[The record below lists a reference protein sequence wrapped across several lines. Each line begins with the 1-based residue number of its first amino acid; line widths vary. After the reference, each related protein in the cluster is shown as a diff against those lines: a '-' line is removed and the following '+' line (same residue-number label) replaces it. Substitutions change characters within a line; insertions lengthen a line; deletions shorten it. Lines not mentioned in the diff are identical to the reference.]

1 MAYDPNLDK
10 LIKVGEIVLQATKDG
25 EAKSVLH
32 INVCRYGEGEC
43 KLGLKLGFKTK
54 QGDWAYTSKF
64 SFPRLDIEK
73 LVEFL
78 ELVESAKEIIEKSE
92 LDESQDYF
100 AELLRNQE
108 EG

>member
-10 LIKVGEIVLQATKDG
+10 ILKVGEMVLQQDKAG

-32 INVCRYGEGEC
+32 VNVCRYGKGEC

-54 QGDWAYTSKF
+54 EGDWGYTSKF
-64 SFPRLDIEK
+64 SFPRLDVEK
-73 LVEFL
+73 LAEFL
-78 ELVESAKEIIEKSE
+78 DLVEEAKDILEKSE

-100 AELLRNQE
+100 AKLLEGQE
-108 EG
+108 E

>member
-10 LIKVGEIVLQATKDG
+10 IAKIGEIVLQETKAG

-32 INVCRYGEGEC
+32 VNVCRYGEGEC

-54 QGDWAYTSKF
+54 EGDWGYTTRF

-73 LVEFL
+73 LIDFVDLL
-78 ELVESAKEIIEKSE
+78 EEAKAVIEKSE
-92 LDESQDYF
+92 LDESEDYF
-100 AELLRNQE
+100 ETLLETQE
-108 EG
+108 KE

>member
-10 LIKVGEIVLQATKDG
+10 ILKVGELILQQDKAG
-25 EAKSVLH
+25 QAKSVLH
-32 INVCRYGEGEC
+32 INVCRYGKGEC

-54 QGDWAYTSKF
+54 EGDWVYTSKF

-73 LVEFL
+73 LAEFL
-78 ELVESAKEIIEKSE
+78 DFVKEAKVIIEKAE
-92 LDESQDYF
+92 LDESEDYF
-100 AELLRNQE
+100 EKLLEGQE